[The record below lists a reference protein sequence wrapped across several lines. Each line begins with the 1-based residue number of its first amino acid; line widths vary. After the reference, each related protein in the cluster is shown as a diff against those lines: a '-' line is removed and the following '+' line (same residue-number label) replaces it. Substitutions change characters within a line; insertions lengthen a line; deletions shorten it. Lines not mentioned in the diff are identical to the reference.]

1 MSPDSSGRDRELQR
15 QLGVATPALH
25 DLIDVFYD
33 DYDAKNWGFSR
44 FGSLTDGTRALV
56 SDLVLS
62 SADGVV
68 VALREMGLHER
79 AFNRLL
85 GPNGRTMPG
94 PETTPEE
101 YAEMHELPMHSVGA
115 LRALGSALDCLT
127 AVCIGVLGVQSSIHG
142 AAASALFQPFAAP
155 QGAAQGQVA
164 AAQRVSDVV
173 AAAIAEPPTGW
184 AQWALEMRNSVVH
197 RARLLQTWLNRPGRQ
212 PGQPRLLVRTEEPLA
227 SLVRTEPHFRSKPWL
242 PDMDGLAAPDPAA
255 GLWLPEPV
263 QVTLNGLRER
273 AVQLVDRTALALLEA
288 WHEDVTGW
296 VWPADSWTAPPR
308 ASARLRAAA
317 EFPGI
322 TPDYPV
328 PPPSFIT
335 MHPRSARRAELA
347 ERVRTES
354 GSADDGCAGD

>member
-44 FGSLTDGTRALV
+44 FGSLTDRTRALV
-56 SDLVLS
+56 TDQVLS

-164 AAQRVSDVV
+164 AAQRINDVV
-173 AAAIAEPPTGW
+173 GSPDCLC
-184 AQWALEMRNSVVH
+184 ALRSLSPV
-197 RARLLQTWLNRPGRQ
+197 WCGLNRTSAASPGFRTWTGLLLPTRRQ
-212 PGQPRLLVRTEEPLA
+212 GCGSRSR
-227 SLVRTEPHFRSKPWL
+227 FR
-242 PDMDGLAAPDPAA
+242 
-255 GLWLPEPV
+255 
-263 QVTLNGLRER
+263 
-273 AVQLVDRTALALLEA
+273 
-288 WHEDVTGW
+288 
-296 VWPADSWTAPPR
+296 
-308 ASARLRAAA
+308 
-317 EFPGI
+317 
-322 TPDYPV
+322 
-328 PPPSFIT
+328 
-335 MHPRSARRAELA
+335 
-347 ERVRTES
+347 
-354 GSADDGCAGD
+354 